1 MKSDIISSALAM
13 FVSQDRHRQRLRRPF
28 FVDGV
33 GYASDGRCAIR
44 VKRAEGFDES
54 QNSANFPITALKN
67 YFENPGEVNEVSAKA
82 HEIYAAAFMAIAN
95 CYQFA
100 TDEDPDED
108 EVDID
113 EGIVSSYELVRD
125 RAFVNIDGMLVS
137 AIYLKKAIDVIRIC
151 SDNCDLI
158 SVKMKKPE
166 DKYSGTLLFLECGDV
181 SIIIMSRVPA
191 QLYGELIMTAHSEV
205 TADGVWIHRV
215 TEDLR

>member
-13 FVSQDRHRQRLRRPF
+13 FVSQDRNRTGLRRPF

-44 VKRAEGFDES
+44 IKRAEGFDES
-54 QNSANFPITALKN
+54 QNSADFQITTLKD

-82 HEIYAAAFMAIAN
+82 HEIHAAAFMAIAN

-100 TDEDPDED
+100 TDEDPAED
-108 EVDID
+108 KEDID
-113 EGIVSSYELVRD
+113 EGIVSSYDLVRTG
-125 RAFVNIDGMLVS
+125 AFVNIDGILFS

-151 SDNCDLI
+151 SDNCDCI

-166 DKYSGTLLFLECGDV
+166 DQYSGTTLILECGDV
-181 SIIIMSRVPA
+181 SILIMSCRPA
-191 QLYGELIMTAHSEV
+191 KFDGEEIMTAHSEV

-215 TEDLR
+215 TEDIR